1 MRNLASTSHR
11 ILCLLVTIGIVAAA
25 VGCGNPRTSSLPLL
39 AGKGQGLATN
49 DAGTIASSAP
59 SSTEEQT
66 GAEETDIANRKII
79 FNAEAALDV
88 TDVQKAFQ
96 SCQDLASR
104 QGGYIAQS
112 SLQKSDAAI
121 VATLT
126 ARVPAGKLDAFLNGV
141 STLGTITQKSI
152 SSQDVTSQYIDVDA
166 RLTVLRAEE
175 QQLLA
180 FLKKATTIKDMLSV
194 EQQLSSVR
202 TQIEQY
208 EGQQRYLDKATSLA
222 TVTIELTQT
231 IAQYVTPRG
240 FLSAFQQS
248 LVRFGHGVSAFWT
261 WLGGSLLFIL
271 FYVVILSAVLCGLVR
286 LLRRLSRKK
295 HVPPEDKAPVTE

>member
-1 MRNLASTSHR
+1 MRNSIRTSHR
-11 ILCLLVTIGIVAAA
+11 ILCLLAIICLVATA

-59 SSTEEQT
+59 SSTTEQT
-66 GAEETDIANRKII
+66 GSNEADITDRKII
-79 FNAEAALDV
+79 FNAEVALDV

-96 SCQDLASR
+96 NCQDLASK

-141 STLGTITQKSI
+141 SALGTVTKKSI
-152 SSQDVTSQYIDVDA
+152 SSQDVTSQAIDIAA
-166 RLTVLRAEE
+166 RLKVLQAEE

-180 FLKKATTIKDMLSV
+180 FLRKATTIKDMLSV
-194 EQQLSSVR
+194 EQQLNSVR

-208 EGQQRYLDKATSLA
+208 EGQQRYLDKSTSLA
-222 TVTIELTQT
+222 TVTVELTQT
-231 IAQYVTPRG
+231 IAQYVVPRG

-248 LVRFGHGVSAFWT
+248 LVRFGHGVSACWT
-261 WLGGSLLFIL
+261 WFGGSLLFIL
-271 FYVVILSAVLCGLVR
+271 FCAAILSAVLFGLVR
-286 LLRRLSRKK
+286 LLRRLSRRKRARS
-295 HVPPEDKAPVTE
+295 EDKTPVAE